1 MISNQKLSLTKTVK
15 LVVLI
20 QLVLFL
26 YLCKLF
32 FFSKDLN
39 LPIYSYYILAVLFFT
54 IIFMIF
60 LIRQYVLKPVNIIN
74 NHLDKVLDD
83 DVNLDDLPE
92 FKYIEFKNISYKFN
106 KISKIIDDKINYYN
120 QQKNEQRAI
129 LSSLHES
136 VFVIDLDSNIIF
148 LNQVS
153 SELFEISQSSSIGRS
168 IFEVIRNSELQLFF
182 EKILNSQDIIKN
194 EFYINHTKKFIDA
207 TGSKVYDDSNSL
219 IGHIIIF
226 RDISKIKKLE
236 NIRNEFV
243 SNVSHEL
250 KTPVTAIKGY
260 VETVQELD
268 VPGKG
273 MSFLKIIENHADRLN
288 TIIDDLLLLSKI
300 ENREKINDLETKE
313 EALSEVINLSIFDC
327 GNLIDKNNIR
337 VIVDCP
343 ENIKFDLNKRLLQ
356 EAFTNLINNACKYSY
371 KNGEININVS
381 QHKDFIEVDVI
392 DNGIGISSKHFDRL
406 FERFYRVDESRSRDI
421 GGTGLGL
428 AIVKHIVGLHNGSIL
443 VKSEIGKGTTFTI
456 RFKLT

>member
-153 SELFEISQSSSIGRS
+153 SELFEISQSSSIGKS
-168 IFEVIRNSELQLFF
+168 IFE
-182 EKILNSQDIIKN
+182 ILSW
-194 EFYINHTKKFIDA
+194 
-207 TGSKVYDDSNSL
+207 
-219 IGHIIIF
+219 
-226 RDISKIKKLE
+226 
-236 NIRNEFV
+236 
-243 SNVSHEL
+243 
-250 KTPVTAIKGY
+250 
-260 VETVQELD
+260 
-268 VPGKG
+268 
-273 MSFLKIIENHADRLN
+273 
-288 TIIDDLLLLSKI
+288 
-300 ENREKINDLETKE
+300 
-313 EALSEVINLSIFDC
+313 
-327 GNLIDKNNIR
+327 
-337 VIVDCP
+337 
-343 ENIKFDLNKRLLQ
+343 
-356 EAFTNLINNACKYSY
+356 
-371 KNGEININVS
+371 
-381 QHKDFIEVDVI
+381 
-392 DNGIGISSKHFDRL
+392 
-406 FERFYRVDESRSRDI
+406 
-421 GGTGLGL
+421 
-428 AIVKHIVGLHNGSIL
+428 
-443 VKSEIGKGTTFTI
+443 
-456 RFKLT
+456 